1 LEEDKRCSLEFYDD
15 LTKVYS
21 FAQMMVLTGNSN
33 NRVKQL
39 YLTNPN
45 SKYTVSLEIMVAVI
59 DDNIHFFLTD
69 IKPNGTSFTGLLNTD
84 IKSHV

>member
-1 LEEDKRCSLEFYDD
+1 
-15 LTKVYS
+15 
-21 FAQMMVLTGNSN
+21 MMVLTGNSN

-59 DDNIHFFLTD
+59 DDNYSFFLTY
-69 IKPNGTSFTGLLNTD
+69 IKPNGYFLYRTFYTD